1 MQLQAI
7 DESALIVEEGQPPR
21 FPAVDE
27 DAQIISTVL
36 VRDLGNLRFP
46 PAMVTLGSLLI
57 FTALAYM
64 LHLRD
69 RATMRRVD
77 EFETKA

>member
-1 MQLQAI
+1 
-7 DESALIVEEGQPPR
+7 
-21 FPAVDE
+21 
-27 DAQIISTVL
+27 
-36 VRDLGNLRFP
+36 
-46 PAMVTLGSLLI
+46 MVTLGSLLI

-77 EFETKA
+77 EHEAEVS